1 MKCELCLKQAVKILD
16 FGILR
21 VGYCKDHYFKKL
33 LKTKKK
39 KEKKEVK
46 YFEKMV

>member
-1 MKCELCLKQAVKILD
+1 MKCELCDKQAVKILD
-16 FGILR
+16 FGIIR
-21 VGYCKDHYFKKL
+21 VGYCKAHYFKKL

-39 KEKKEVK
+39 KVKREVN